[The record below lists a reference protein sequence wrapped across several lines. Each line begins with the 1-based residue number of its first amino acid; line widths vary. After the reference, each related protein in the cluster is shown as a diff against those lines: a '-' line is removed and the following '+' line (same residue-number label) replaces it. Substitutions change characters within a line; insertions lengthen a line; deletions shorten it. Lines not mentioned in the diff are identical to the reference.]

1 MKNERHG
8 VSGLKVFLLIIIT
21 IIVTFT
27 VTYVWIYGG
36 GRFGKASTGNSL
48 SSALKSDSVNTKLI
62 SIRSRIDTDYIG
74 NVDENELT
82 ESAIKGYVNGLGDEY
97 SEYYTKDEMQE
108 FTSDVL
114 GKYVGIGVYMTVDKN
129 VNKIMVYNVMKNS
142 PAEAVGLQAGDYIVA
157 VDGTECTGDDFEN
170 TPDKIK
176 GKEGTKVKIT
186 IERNG
191 NKTDYDIERK
201 SIEITRVASTML
213 DNEIGYIYISSF
225 DGEVAKQFK
234 NEYDS
239 LVNQGMKSLIIDLR
253 NNGGGIVTEATD
265 IGDLFTNK
273 GKTLLTE
280 VDKQGDKETIDS
292 KNDRTITMNTCVL
305 VNQYSASASEILAGI
320 MQDLVD
326 NATIIGETT
335 YGKGVI
341 QTLYQL
347 SDGSG
352 LKLTTDEYLTPNGNK
367 INKVGIKPDIEVK
380 DYTFK
385 GTLDKENDTQL
396 KKAIET
402 LNK

>member
-1 MKNERHG
+1 
-8 VSGLKVFLLIIIT
+8 
-21 IIVTFT
+21 
-27 VTYVWIYGG
+27 
-36 GRFGKASTGNSL
+36 
-48 SSALKSDSVNTKLI
+48 
-62 SIRSRIDTDYIG
+62 
-74 NVDENELT
+74 
-82 ESAIKGYVNGLGDEY
+82 
-97 SEYYTKDEMQE
+97 
-108 FTSDVL
+108 
-114 GKYVGIGVYMTVDKN
+114 
-129 VNKIMVYNVMKNS
+129 
-142 PAEAVGLQAGDYIVA
+142 
-157 VDGTECTGDDFEN
+157 
-170 TPDKIK
+170 
-176 GKEGTKVKIT
+176 
-186 IERNG
+186 
-191 NKTDYDIERK
+191 
-201 SIEITRVASTML
+201 ML

>member
-1 MKNERHG
+1 MVEE
-8 VSGLKVFLLIIIT
+8 
-21 IIVTFT
+21 
-27 VTYVWIYGG
+27 
-36 GRFGKASTGNSL
+36 SL
-48 SSALKSDSVNTKLI
+48 
-62 SIRSRIDTDYIG
+62 
-74 NVDENELT
+74 
-82 ESAIKGYVNGLGDEY
+82 
-97 SEYYTKDEMQE
+97 Q
-108 FTSDVL
+108 
-114 GKYVGIGVYMTVDKN
+114 
-129 VNKIMVYNVMKNS
+129 
-142 PAEAVGLQAGDYIVA
+142 
-157 VDGTECTGDDFEN
+157 
-170 TPDKIK
+170 
-176 GKEGTKVKIT
+176 
-186 IERNG
+186 
-191 NKTDYDIERK
+191 
-201 SIEITRVASTML
+201 
-213 DNEIGYIYISSF
+213 
-225 DGEVAKQFK
+225 
-234 NEYDS
+234 
-239 LVNQGMKSLIIDLR
+239 
-253 NNGGGIVTEATD
+253 
-265 IGDLFTNK
+265 NK